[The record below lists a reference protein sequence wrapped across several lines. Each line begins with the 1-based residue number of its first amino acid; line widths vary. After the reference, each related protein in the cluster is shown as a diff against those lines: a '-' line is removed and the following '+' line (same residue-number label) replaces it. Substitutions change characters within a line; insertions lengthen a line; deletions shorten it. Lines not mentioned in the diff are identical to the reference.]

1 MCDVKQMIFSAM
13 RPEEIK
19 FMKRFV
25 ITTCTLI
32 SMLCMGIVHARN
44 QLSRVY
50 VHHVTSSKGGTELIP
65 QGGSWT
71 ARDHGGAVFEIVTDE
86 IGYGHGAR
94 AQLLGSPLRQ
104 VKYESLCNVGGRPG
118 PCPRGA
124 TLIGHRVTW
133 DASGRDGGNFEMFVL
148 PNGSGSAQRT
158 TLQIR

>member
-1 MCDVKQMIFSAM
+1 
-13 RPEEIK
+13 
-19 FMKRFV
+19 MKRF
-25 ITTCTLI
+25 ITTIGTLAL
-32 SMLCMGIVHARN
+32 MLGVSAVHAKN
-44 QLSRVY
+44 NLSRVY
-50 VHHVTSSKGGTELIP
+50 VHAVNST
-65 QGGSWT
+65 QGGNETIPHGGSVT
-71 ARDHGGAVFEIVTDE
+71 ARDHGGAQMQIVTDE

-148 PNGSGSAQRT
+148 PNGSGNAQRT

>member
-1 MCDVKQMIFSAM
+1 MISSAI

-19 FMKRFV
+19 TMKRLV
-25 ITTCTLI
+25 IATCAL
-32 SMLCMGIVHARN
+32 SSLFGIGSVHASN
-44 QLSRVY
+44 PLSRVC
-50 VHHVTSSKGGTELIP
+50 VHHVTSSQGGTEVIP

-71 ARDHGGAVFEIVTDE
+71 ARDHGGAVFQIVTDE
-86 IGYGHGAR
+86 IGYGHGAQAR
-94 AQLLGSPLRQ
+94 LLGSPLRQ

-148 PNGSGSAQRT
+148 PNGSGNAQRT